1 VVLPQPPSA
10 ETAVC
15 CGGGGG
21 LRGHTCFC
29 GTVPPACSC
38 ALSYR
43 LLVVCLCV
51 PVCACVC
58 CSLPLPTA
66 RARFVRALIWANPV
80 YLQAIGKILYENTTD
95 DVRPVP
101 RCRWKELRVWCCLS
115 SCMLFVLRYG
125 LFD

>member
-1 VVLPQPPSA
+1 MGGATPTTISRDCSVLR
-10 ETAVC
+10 V
-15 CGGGGG
+15 GGGGASG
-21 LRGHTCFC
+21 PHWGRSSPAAVRCL
-29 GTVPPACSC
+29 TV
-38 ALSYR
+38 AL
-43 LLVVCLCV
+43 L

-101 RCRWKELRVWCCLS
+101 RCQCKELRVCVVCHHACCL
-115 SCMLFVLRYG
+115 C
-125 LFD
+125 